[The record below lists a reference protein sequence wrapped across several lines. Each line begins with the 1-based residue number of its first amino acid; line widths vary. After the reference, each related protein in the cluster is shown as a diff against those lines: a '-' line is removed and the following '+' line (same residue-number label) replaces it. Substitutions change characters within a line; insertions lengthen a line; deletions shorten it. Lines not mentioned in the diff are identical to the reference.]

1 MIIQNKQ
8 DMISEITKF
17 IDTNSQRIAVDLDR
31 EVMSTDWKDHQLTEK
46 EVEVDGE
53 CLMFTYSVCAIFQ
66 YYGTTKDLLDIEVT
80 IHSTEY
86 WINGD
91 VKRDLTENE
100 ETYLKKKIYE

>member
-1 MIIQNKQ
+1 MK
-8 DMISEITKF
+8 SEIIKF
-17 IDTNSQRIAVDLDR
+17 IEDNSQRIEVDLSR
-31 EVMSTDWKDHQLTEK
+31 EVMSSDWKDHQLTEK

-80 IHSTEY
+80 IHSSEY

-91 VKRDLTENE
+91 VKRDLSEKE
-100 ETYLKKKIYE
+100 ESMLKNKIYE

>member
-1 MIIQNKQ
+1 MK
-8 DMISEITKF
+8 SEITTF
-17 IDTNSQRIAVDLDR
+17 IEDNSQRISVDLSR

-66 YYGTTKDLLDIEVT
+66 HYGTTKDLLDIEVT
-80 IHSTEY
+80 IHSSEY

-91 VKRDLTENE
+91 VKRDLSEKE
-100 ETYLKKKIYE
+100 ESMLKNKIYE